1 MVLQE
6 ISTLFGLNI
15 NEHVKWLIYTTMWKT
30 CFNIDTNLKEEL
42 ENKAFFFRTLL
53 EYKSKFNPDEEFSED
68 INLVDLDDNIR
79 LVNVVN
85 ETHYYNA
92 MLFDIQVVLKEKVL
106 CRVLDESIIEQFVPF
121 SYSLYNRINDE
132 VDDFYEV
139 LTVDLHVL
147 DEISDNVK
155 LKLLFS
161 SWKILSNEEQNEF
174 FEKISSNIQ
183 IFHPFHTLE

>member
-1 MVLQE
+1 
-6 ISTLFGLNI
+6 
-15 NEHVKWLIYTTMWKT
+15 MWKT